1 MLIQSI
7 KFVFLRF
14 PSLLICMLNFMWMM
28 KCCHSSIW
36 VWLLVLRCFF
46 SFFTEWLDLHAI
58 KLFKKPSSIKIRSN
72 WMYKNSTISGYN
84 YAGKNRLSLKIHC
97 KKGGSRQYVVYAIVA
112 AVVDQM
118 LIEMQ
123 KVNNDKNKYAVCCFS
138 FRMIKAIQY
147 NCV

>member
-1 MLIQSI
+1 
-7 KFVFLRF
+7 
-14 PSLLICMLNFMWMM
+14 
-28 KCCHSSIW
+28 
-36 VWLLVLRCFF
+36 
-46 SFFTEWLDLHAI
+46 
-58 KLFKKPSSIKIRSN
+58 
-72 WMYKNSTISGYN
+72 MYKNSTISGYN
-84 YAGKNRLSLKIHC
+84 YAGKNRLSLIIHC